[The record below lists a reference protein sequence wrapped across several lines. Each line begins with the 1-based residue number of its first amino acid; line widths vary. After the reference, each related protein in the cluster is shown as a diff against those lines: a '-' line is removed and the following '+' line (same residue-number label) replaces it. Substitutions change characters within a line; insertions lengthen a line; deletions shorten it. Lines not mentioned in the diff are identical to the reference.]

1 MVLSALTDAKE
12 SLLKHKESIK
22 RLALSHGIQLGKV
35 SKKDFDI
42 LLAKLSELQKVNRT
56 LKAKN

>member
-12 SLLKHKESIK
+12 SLLKHRESIN

-35 SKKDFDI
+35 SKKDFDN
-42 LLAKLSELQKVNRT
+42 LLAKLSELQKVNKV